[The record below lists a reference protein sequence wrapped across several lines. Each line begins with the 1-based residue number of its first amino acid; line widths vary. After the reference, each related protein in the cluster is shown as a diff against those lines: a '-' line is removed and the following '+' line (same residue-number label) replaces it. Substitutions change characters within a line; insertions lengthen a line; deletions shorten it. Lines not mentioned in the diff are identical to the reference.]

1 MIETAARINDRQFER
16 ELEKQ
21 GKQTKPWVKKK
32 PTPAKD
38 NYSLVPME
46 IDVAEPRKK
55 ETRKCYNCQKVG
67 HLAVNCRSKKK
78 NKEGKGKQ
86 LNTTSAWKGREME
99 EPQRA
104 PQGTLPHNHP
114 EAALLREEDNLRQH
128 TEKLE
133 NMLQETLD
141 RLDKV

>member
-1 MIETAARINDRQFER
+1 M
-16 ELEKQ
+16 
-21 GKQTKPWVKKK
+21 KKK

-38 NYSLVPME
+38 NYGLVPME
-46 IDVAEPRKK
+46 IDAVEPQKK
-55 ETRKCYNCQKVG
+55 ETQKCYNCQKVG

-78 NKEGKGKQ
+78 NKKGKGKQ
-86 LNTTSAWKGREME
+86 LNATSTWKGREME

-104 PQGTLPHNHP
+104 SQGTLPHNHP

-128 TEKLE
+128 TEKLK

-141 RLDKV
+141 HLDEV

>member
-1 MIETAARINDRQFER
+1 M
-16 ELEKQ
+16 
-21 GKQTKPWVKKK
+21 KKK

-46 IDVAEPRKK
+46 IDAVEPQKK

-67 HLAVNCRSKKK
+67 NLAVNCRSKKK
-78 NKEGKGKQ
+78 NKKGKGKQ

-104 PQGTLPHNHP
+104 PQGTLPYNHP

-128 TEKLE
+128 AEKLE

-141 RLDKV
+141 HLDKV